1 MNEIEPT
8 IAAMEVP
15 TLEKQVLIVEDE
27 IVFAKAVKK
36 QLQRAGYK
44 SEIAGDLSIA
54 MEKFES
60 QTPDLV
66 LLDMRL
72 PDGSGLDFLEAI
84 KNGQNPNTAVLV
96 MSAYGELEDAVSA
109 MKLGASD
116 YLKKP
121 VDLDELLINVEKVLD
136 KNELETKL
144 TYSSKR
150 ERNASETV
158 ELIGECPEI
167 ISVKQQIEQIARIT
181 RASNTVPPTV
191 FILGETGTGKDVVAR
206 LLHAST
212 ALRDKP
218 FVQIDCASLPKD
230 LIEAELFGHEKGA
243 FTNAHAARTGLIEAA
258 EDGTLF
264 MDEIAELPPDLQS
277 KLLAVLERRLMRRVG
292 TTKELPVRA
301 WFLAATNRNIE
312 DLVAKGEFR
321 SDLYYRL
328 NVLSIEIPPLRTRGK
343 DIIML
348 ARYFAEQTA
357 RRYGFENVGL
367 SEEAVQTLVEYSW
380 PGNVREMK
388 HLIERA
394 VLLNSGGELS
404 SGSLGLTNRMV
415 SGSTGQ
421 SQVGD
426 SNIEDMTLESAEYT
440 LITQALDKANGNVS
454 KAARE
459 LDITRMALRY
469 RMKKYNL

>member
-1 MNEIEPT
+1 
-8 IAAMEVP
+8 
-15 TLEKQVLIVEDE
+15 
-27 IVFAKAVKK
+27 
-36 QLQRAGYK
+36 
-44 SEIAGDLSIA
+44 
-54 MEKFES
+54 
-60 QTPDLV
+60 
-66 LLDMRL
+66 
-72 PDGSGLDFLEAI
+72 
-84 KNGQNPNTAVLV
+84 
-96 MSAYGELEDAVSA
+96 
-109 MKLGASD
+109 
-116 YLKKP
+116 
-121 VDLDELLINVEKVLD
+121 
-136 KNELETKL
+136 
-144 TYSSKR
+144 
-150 ERNASETV
+150 
-158 ELIGECPEI
+158 
-167 ISVKQQIEQIARIT
+167 
-181 RASNTVPPTV
+181 VPPTV

-212 ALRDKP
+212 ALSDKP

-264 MDEIAELPPDLQS
+264 MDEIGDLSLDLQS

-292 TTKELPVRA
+292 TSKELPVRA

-328 NVLSIEIPPLRTRGK
+328 NVLSIEMPPLRTRGN
-343 DIIML
+343 DIVIL
-348 ARYFAEQTA
+348 AKYFSEHTA
-357 RRYGFENVGL
+357 RRYGFENVSL
-367 SEEAVQTLVEYSW
+367 NDEAVQSLMEYSW

-404 SGSLGLTNRMV
+404 SGSLGLTNRTLA
-415 SGSTGQ
+415 GSTVK

-440 LITQALDKANGNVS
+440 LIAQALDKANGNVS